1 METKATS
8 HKKAQPKVRLIAIL
22 TKRQSV
28 RVNQE
33 MKNPIPM
40 TIPRMAL
47 EQKLASTNLIFE
59 KAMVDIERI
68 QPQLKYS

>member
-1 METKATS
+1 
-8 HKKAQPKVRLIAIL
+8 
-22 TKRQSV
+22 
-28 RVNQE
+28 

-68 QPQLKYS
+68 QPQLKYSWLIPVVMYTSNLTIAADV